1 MSFNIS
7 LLRTVIAFSTEL
19 RGYSATILG
28 RSADGTLL
36 HHTTTS
42 CRQQS
47 SPSHTLARR
56 KQLSYGLISLDGVF
70 LLTVVDGLLGV
81 ATSLDKRGQLL
92 CLLGIILIVA
102 HTAFQLGNRPS
113 GERDKKERDKA
124 YE

>member
-1 MSFNIS
+1 MA
-7 LLRTVIAFSTEL
+7 LEYAMVT
-19 RGYSATILG
+19 
-28 RSADGTLL
+28 
-36 HHTTTS
+36 
-42 CRQQS
+42 
-47 SPSHTLARR
+47 
-56 KQLSYGLISLDGVF
+56 YGLIPLDGVF

-113 GERDKKERDKA
+113 GERDKKERDKT

>member
-28 RSADGTLL
+28 RSADDTLP

-56 KQLSYGLISLDGVF
+56 KQLSYGLIPLDGVF

-102 HTAFQLGNRPS
+102 HTAFQLGNRSS
-113 GERDKKERDKA
+113 GERDKKERDKT